1 MRRMYAIHPAAAPP
15 RAAAAARRSGGFT
28 LIELLI
34 TVAILALLAGG
45 AMSFADLALKRT
57 QEQELRSALR
67 QIRVAIDAHKLAADA
82 GRVAK
87 AADESGYPPTLDAL
101 TEGVVDASSAKG
113 GKLYFLRRL
122 PRDPMADPALPAADT
137 WGLRSAESDAANP
150 QPGRD
155 VFDVYSLSPDSSLGG
170 RPYREW

>member
-1 MRRMYAIHPAAAPP
+1 MEMLAVSTPAVAT
-15 RAAAAARRSGGFT
+15 RKRHGGGFT

-45 AMSFADLALKRT
+45 AMSFADLAVKRT

-67 QIRVAIDAHKLAADA
+67 QIREAIDAYKLAADA

-87 AADESGYPPTLDAL
+87 AADESGYPPSLGAL
-101 TEGVVDASSAKG
+101 TEGVVEAGSAQGK
-113 GKLYFLRRL
+113 KLYFLRRL
-122 PRDPMADPALPAADT
+122 PRDPMADPTAPPGDT

-155 VFDVYSLSPDSSLGG
+155 VFDVYSLSPHTSLGG